1 VLLPATEVVVLA
13 TVPSATLLGARGR
26 PVTVEVHVANGLPGF
41 TIVGL
46 PDEACRESRD
56 RVRAALLSSDLPW
69 PQRRVTVNLAPSGV
83 RKGGAGLDLPIAV
96 GVLVA
101 TELIPAGAAEGM
113 AFIGELGLDGSIRR
127 VPGMVPMADALG
139 EVATVVAP
147 GCVHEARLT
156 ARGEV
161 RSAECLRALV
171 AALRGDEPWPGPP
184 PCPPEPPLEPAPDL
198 AEVRGQA
205 SARQAVEVAAA
216 GGHHVLMLGAPG
228 SGKTMLATRLVGLL
242 PALTPQAALEVTM
255 VHSAAGV
262 ALPVGGL
269 VVRPPLRAPHHTA
282 SIVAMVGGGTAS
294 MRPGEASLAHQG
306 VLVLDEMAE
315 FHPSVLDGL
324 RQPLEEGVIRVI
336 RAKASVEFPSQFLLV
351 GTMNPCPCGS
361 GDPRQCTCG
370 DTGRLR
376 YLRRVSGPLLD
387 RFDLRL
393 EVQRPSVEELL
404 GGPPAEST
412 AVVAERV
419 RLARQVMHERAGML
433 NADIPAH
440 RLDEL
445 APLTPAAS
453 RLLRRELEQN
463 RLTGRGLHRVRRV
476 ARTLCDLAGDSTG
489 RVDDERMRLAL
500 RLRIDPFERVRSAA

>member
-1 VLLPATEVVVLA
+1 MLA

-56 RVRAALLSSDLPW
+56 RVRAALLSSGLTW
-69 PQRRVTVNLAPSGV
+69 PLQRVTVNLAPSGV

-101 TELIPAGAAEGM
+101 SAAVPAEAIEGL
-113 AFIGELGLDGSIRR
+113 AFVGELGLDGSVRR
-127 VPGMVPMADALG
+127 VPGMVPLADAAG
-139 EVATVVAP
+139 DTTVVVAP
-147 GCVHEARLT
+147 CCVHEARLT
-156 ARGEV
+156 ARGAV
-161 RSAECLRALV
+161 RGAGSLTELV
-171 AALRGDEPWPGPP
+171 AALRGDEPWPADPPAPAVPP
-184 PCPPEPPLEPAPDL
+184 PQPAPDL
-198 AEVRGQA
+198 AEVRGQVT
-205 SARQAVEVAAA
+205 ARQAVEVAAA
-216 GGHHVLMLGAPG
+216 GGHHLLMLGAPG
-228 SGKTMLATRLVGLL
+228 SGKSMLATRLVGLL
-242 PALTPQAALEVTM
+242 PRLTPQAALEVTM

-262 ALPVGGL
+262 ALPPGGL

-282 SIVAMVGGGTAS
+282 SIVAMVGGGTSA
-294 MRPGEASLAHQG
+294 MRPGEASLAHEG
-306 VLVLDEMAE
+306 ILLLDEMAE

-336 RAKASVEFPSQFLLV
+336 RAKASVEFPSRFLLV

-361 GDPRQCTCG
+361 AEPNLCTCG
-370 DTGRLR
+370 ETGRLR
-376 YLRRVSGPLLD
+376 YLRRISGPLLD

-393 EVQRPSVEELL
+393 EVHRPSVEELL
-404 GGPPAEST
+404 GGPPAESS
-412 AVVAERV
+412 AMVAARVER
-419 RLARQVMHERAGML
+419 ARGVMRERAGVL

-445 APLTPAAS
+445 APLTPAAT
-453 RLLRRELEQN
+453 RLLRRELEHN

-476 ARTLCDLAGDSTG
+476 ARTLCDLRLQPADL
-489 RVDDERMRLAL
+489 VDDQTVSVAL
-500 RLRIDPFERVRSAA
+500 SLRIDPFQRVRRAA